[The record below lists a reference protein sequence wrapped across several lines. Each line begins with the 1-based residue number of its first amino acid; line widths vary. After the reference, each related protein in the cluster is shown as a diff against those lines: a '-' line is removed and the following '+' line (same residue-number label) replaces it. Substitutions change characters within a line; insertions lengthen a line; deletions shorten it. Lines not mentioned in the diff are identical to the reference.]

1 MIGIHY
7 VRVFGA
13 HIQCNTVVEKTI
25 RRMVK
30 VGGECVVMKNIQLR
44 SGTTVRC
51 ITIKKLI

>member
-7 VRVFGA
+7 VRVFEA

-30 VGGECVVMKNIQLR
+30 VGGEFVVMKNIQLR